1 MLDMEGAKNWTLASI
16 GALSSW
22 SLAQS
27 GIGAALHR
35 YILLRTG
42 LSINPLLILLPVITG
57 ASLLLAQE
65 KGAIKT
71 AALLGFLYFLP
82 TVGGVKIW
90 EVPAYTITSSLL
102 FLAFTLFIYMEET
115 SREAKQLEKAGFKPD
130 ELSKVF
136 FQNLKTS
143 SAFVILGFLMALI
156 LQLRSGF
163 GVSSYGPLPLLS
175 LPLLAVLLGAFVA
188 FHGRRSE
195 GEAKKLRKVAKVYM
209 VAGDTFEVSKKEVTM
224 DSTFLLLEGG
234 SPVARTVFL
243 ELDEG
248 APDSITLRSPWDL
261 KTLWKVYEYEDG
273 DTKYV
278 LLSQR

>member
-1 MLDMEGAKNWTLASI
+1 MEGAKSWTLASI
-16 GALSSW
+16 GAISSW

-27 GIGAALHR
+27 SIGAALHR
-35 YILLRTG
+35 YILLWTG
-42 LSINPLLILLPVITG
+42 LSIDPLLILLPAITG

-65 KGAIKT
+65 EGTIKT

-82 TVGGVKIW
+82 TIGGVKIW
-90 EVPAYTITSSLL
+90 DVPAYTVTSSLL
-102 FLAFTLFIYMEET
+102 FLAFTLCVYMEGM
-115 SREAKQLEKAGFKPD
+115 SREAKRLEKAGFGLD
-130 ELSKVF
+130 ELSEVVL
-136 FQNLKTS
+136 QNLKAS
-143 SAFVILGFLMALI
+143 SPFVVLGFLMALA

-163 GVSSYGPLPLLS
+163 GTSSYGPLPLLF
-175 LPLLAVLLGAFVA
+175 LPLLAILLGAFMA

-195 GEAKKLRKVAKVYM
+195 GEAKKVRKVAKVYM
-209 VAGDTFEVSKKEVTM
+209 VAGDTFTVSKKEVTM

-243 ELDEG
+243 ELEEG

>member
-1 MLDMEGAKNWTLASI
+1 MEGAKSWTLASI

-27 GIGAALHR
+27 SIGAALHR
-35 YILLRTG
+35 DIILWTG
-42 LSINPLLILLPVITG
+42 LSIDPLLILLPVITG

-102 FLAFTLFIYMEET
+102 FLALTLFIYMEET
-115 SREAKQLEKAGFKPD
+115 SREAKRLEKAGFEPD
-130 ELSKVF
+130 ELSEVF
-136 FQNLKTS
+136 LWNLKTS
-143 SAFVILGFLMALI
+143 SAFVVLGFLMALA

-163 GVSSYGPLPLLS
+163 GTSSYGPLPLLS

-195 GEAKKLRKVAKVYM
+195 GEARKLRKVAKVYM
-209 VAGDTFEVSKKEVTM
+209 VAGDTFEVSKKEITM